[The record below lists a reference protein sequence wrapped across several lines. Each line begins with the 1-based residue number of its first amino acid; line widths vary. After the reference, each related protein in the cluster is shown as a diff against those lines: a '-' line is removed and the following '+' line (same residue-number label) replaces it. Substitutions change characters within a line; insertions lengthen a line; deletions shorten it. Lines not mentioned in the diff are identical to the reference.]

1 MFAELL
7 QLLNPRPKG
16 GYVSYSS
23 DPHESREGDMASIRE
38 TVAELER
45 AQRDEDAAAFAALFT
60 SDAVW
65 VTARSRRVTGWREI
79 SVFMQSVLPEAM
91 RESAATYEV
100 VLVVFVRPDVAVV
113 SVRERPVTRDS
124 GTADG
129 RSEGSALYVMTREG
143 GRWLIAA
150 GQNTLVRER

>member
-23 DPHESREGDMASIRE
+23 DPHESREGDMDSIRK
-38 TVAELER
+38 TVAGLER
-45 AQRDEDAAAFAALFT
+45 AQQGGAAAFAALFT

-65 VTARSRRVTGWREI
+65 VTARGRRLTGWREI
-79 SVFMQSVLPEAM
+79 SASMQSVLPGAT

-100 VLVVFVRPDVAVV
+100 ALVVFVRPDVAVV
-113 SVRERPVTRDS
+113 SVRERPVRRDS

-129 RSEGSALYVMTREG
+129 RPEGSALYVMTREG
-143 GRWLIAA
+143 GRWLIAV
-150 GQNTLVRER
+150 GQNTLVREP